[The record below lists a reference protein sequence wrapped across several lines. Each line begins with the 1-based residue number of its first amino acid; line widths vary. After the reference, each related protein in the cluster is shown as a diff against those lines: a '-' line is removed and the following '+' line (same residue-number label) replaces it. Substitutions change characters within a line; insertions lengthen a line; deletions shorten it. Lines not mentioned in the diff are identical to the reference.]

1 MLANDLV
8 RYAVLP
14 PQNGSATPE
23 EELALARFQFARI
36 HGERAKSW
44 VVRVSEGLACAV
56 DAALLEGIKAC
67 FPKKGKARLASVQP
81 HLMAFYNRSRK
92 RIPREG
98 AWLVLAERERTC
110 VARRSAQG
118 GAGGPQGRAAAVEGR
133 RERERCRA
141 SGEPLPALV
150 LTA

>member
-1 MLANDLV
+1 MSPLWPERRALVLEATEDVESLRVRGRVAVTVVLANKLV
-8 RYAVLP
+8 RYAIVP

-110 VARRSAQG
+110 VARR
-118 GAGGPQGRAAAVEGR
+118 
-133 RERERCRA
+133 
-141 SGEPLPALV
+141 
-150 LTA
+150 